1 MTARS
6 AVSSGAVVDEAAI
19 AAAVAGALSIPTP
32 AEIATEVGAQA
43 ACAAAI
49 TAASLPS
56 AADVA
61 TAVGAQAACAAAV
74 DAKLA
79 DIGAAVALAVP
90 DTADVQAAA
99 AAGFGDA
106 WGTVLHVKA
115 QYFNATIGNLT
126 GVFIAAPGAGLRLE
140 ILYWGVTTFAT
151 AGSFSWSSGATLNL
165 DTGPDVQ
172 MRFLGKGPQVSEAA
186 ISPEHPLYTLAENAN
201 FGITLDV
208 DAEIVVDIKY
218 RIVSTT

>member
-6 AVSSGAVVDEAAI
+6 AVSSGSVDTAAI
-19 AAAVAGALSIPTP
+19 AAAVAAELDIPTA
-32 AEIATEVGAQA
+32 AENATAVGAQA

-49 TAASLPS
+49 TAAGIP
-56 AADVA
+56 AATA
-61 TAVGAQAACAAAV
+61 TAVGAQAAAAAAI
-74 DAKLA
+74 DAKLG

-90 DTADVQAAA
+90 DSADIQAAA
-99 AAGFGDA
+99 AAGLSAA
-106 WGTVLHVKA
+106 WGTVLQVKA
-115 QYFNATIGNLT
+115 QYFGATIGNLT
-126 GVFIAAPGAGLRLE
+126 GVLIVAPGAKLRIE

-151 AGSFSWSSGATLNL
+151 AGAFSWSSGATTNL

-172 MRFLGKGPQVSEAA
+172 TRFLGKGPQISETA
-186 ISPEHPLYTLAENAN
+186 ISPTKPLYTLAENAN

-218 RIVSTT
+218 RIVSTS